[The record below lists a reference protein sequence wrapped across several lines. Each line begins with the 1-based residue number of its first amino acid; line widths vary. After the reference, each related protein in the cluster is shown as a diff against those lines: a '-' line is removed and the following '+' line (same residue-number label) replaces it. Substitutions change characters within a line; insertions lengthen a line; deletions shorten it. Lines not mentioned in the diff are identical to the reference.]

1 MHPMTKK
8 LTTQETEALRRVS
21 MDGAARA
28 CIALSQMTGMDLY
41 LTVDQVEV
49 LPLQAVADL
58 LGGGESKVVALL
70 LRIYGDSRGSI
81 LIALQPDA
89 AARLAAAILGREAY
103 PSDDAHPIEQM
114 TELEQSGLLEMAN
127 ILASCYLNA
136 LGGVTRRSLIPSVP
150 ALAVDMAGAIVDDL
164 LEEAGAC
171 GDSAL
176 VITTVLSAP
185 EGMQGAVRGH
195 ILLLPDPLTL
205 PDVLGALGPHAMIS
219 GS

>member
-1 MHPMTKK
+1 
-8 LTTQETEALRRVS
+8 

-28 CIALSQMTGMDLY
+28 CTALSQMTGMDLH
-41 LTVDQVEV
+41 LTVDQVET

-58 LGGGESKVVALL
+58 LGGGESQVVALL

-89 AARLAAAILGREAY
+89 AARLAAAIVGGE
-103 PSDDAHPIEQM
+103 AHPLEEM

-127 ILASCYLNA
+127 ILAACYLNA

-164 LEEAGAC
+164 LEEAGAS

-176 VITTVLSAP
+176 VITTVLAAP
-185 EGMQGAVRGH
+185 AGMQGAVRGH

-205 PDVLGALGPHAMIS
+205 PEVLGALGPHAGIS
-219 GS
+219 GG

>member
-1 MHPMTKK
+1 MHPMRRN
-8 LTTQETEALRRVS
+8 LTTQEAWALRRVS

-28 CIALSQMTGMDLY
+28 CTALSQMTGMDLH
-41 LTVDQVEV
+41 LTVDQVET

-58 LGGGESKVVALL
+58 LGGGESQVVALL

-89 AARLAAAILGREAY
+89 AARLAAAIVGGE
-103 PSDDAHPIEQM
+103 AHPLEEM

-164 LEEAGAC
+164 LEEAGAS

-176 VITTVLSAP
+176 VITTVLAAP
-185 EGMQGAVRGH
+185 AGMQGAVRGH

-205 PDVLGALGPHAMIS
+205 PEVLGALGPHAGIS
-219 GS
+219 GG

>member
-1 MHPMTKK
+1 MHPMKRS
-8 LTTQETEALRRVS
+8 LTTQETWALRRVS

-28 CIALSQMTGMDLY
+28 CIALSQMTGMDLH
-41 LTVDQVEV
+41 LTVDQVES

-89 AARLAAAILGREAY
+89 AARLAAAILGREV
-103 PSDDAHPIEQM
+103 HPIEEM
-114 TELEQSGLLEMAN
+114 TAMEQSGLLEMAN

-164 LEEAGAC
+164 LEEAGAG

-176 VITTVLSAP
+176 VITTLLSAP
-185 EGMQGAVRGH
+185 AGMQGAVRGH

-205 PDVLGALGPHAMIS
+205 PEVLGALGPHAVIS